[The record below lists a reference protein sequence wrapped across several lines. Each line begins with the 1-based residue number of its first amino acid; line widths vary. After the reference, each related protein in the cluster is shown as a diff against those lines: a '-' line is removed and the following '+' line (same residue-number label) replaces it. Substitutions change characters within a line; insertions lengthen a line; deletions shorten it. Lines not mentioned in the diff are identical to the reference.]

1 MLIPTVIAVFFLLVA
16 GSIIWYGYRSY
27 VRPGNV
33 FEKLAAPLGGTVDLS
48 YRKAAGYGFRVRE
61 ALQWFGE
68 KLPQDP
74 MAASLLRRQLMVAGY
89 RSDSALPVFLA
100 IRTLVTVGAG
110 AAAWMLMPLIALPM
124 LIEWGIVLLAAALG
138 HMLTNFG
145 LDILGEQYQEKLR
158 LALPDALD
166 LMVVA
171 VEAGLGLDQAIM
183 KVSEELAYAH
193 PELCRELNLVSMET
207 RAGVKRADALRNMAD
222 RTMEKEL
229 RKLVAVLVQTDR
241 FGTSVADALRTH
253 AEFMRVRRRQIA
265 EEKANKLPP
274 KLTVVIFF
282 TILPAILIIVGA
294 PAMLMLFRGL
304 MPAISG
310 QSGS

>member
-1 MLIPTVIAVFFLLVA
+1 MLIAAIAAFFLALTAV
-16 GSIIWYGYRSY
+16 IIWFGYRAY
-27 VRPGNV
+27 VKPG
-33 FEKLAAPLGGTVDLS
+33 EAYQQLAAPVSVLGTTE
-48 YRKAAGYGFRVRE
+48 RKSAEQTFKVRQL
-61 ALQWFGE
+61 LQWVGE

-74 MAASLLRRQLMVAGY
+74 MSASLTRRQLMVAGF
-89 RSDSALPVFLA
+89 RSDAALPVF
-100 IRTLVTVGAG
+100 IGVRTLVTMGAVV
-110 AAAWMLMPLIALPM
+110 AAWLIVPAFDWPLILKVGVVAVAGL
-124 LIEWGIVLLAAALG
+124 LG
-138 HMLTNFG
+138 HMLCNFG

-166 LMVVA
+166 LMVVG

-183 KVSEELAYAH
+183 KVSEELAATH
-193 PELCRELNLVSMET
+193 PELCRELSLVSLET

-222 RTMEKEL
+222 RTMEPEL

-253 AEFMRVRRRQIA
+253 AEFMRVRRRQLA

-282 TILPAILIIVGA
+282 TILPAIMIVAAG
-294 PAMLMLFRGL
+294 PAMLKLFREL
-304 MPAISG
+304 LPALAG
-310 QSGS
+310 QPAG

>member
-1 MLIPTVIAVFFLLVA
+1 
-16 GSIIWYGYRSY
+16 
-27 VRPGNV
+27 
-33 FEKLAAPLGGTVDLS
+33 
-48 YRKAAGYGFRVRE
+48 
-61 ALQWFGE
+61 
-68 KLPQDP
+68 
-74 MAASLLRRQLMVAGY
+74 MVAGY

-229 RKLVAVLVQTDR
+229 RKLVAALVQNDR

-253 AEFMRVRRRQIA
+253 AEFMHMRRRQIA
-265 EEKANKLPP
+265 EGKANKLPP
-274 KLTVVIFF
+274 KLTAVIFF

-294 PAMLMLFRGL
+294 PALLMLFRGL

>member
-1 MLIPTVIAVFFLLVA
+1 MLVA
-16 GSIIWYGYRSY
+16 ITAAFFFALASAIIWYGYRTY
-27 VRPGNV
+27 VKPG
-33 FEKLAAPLGGTVDLS
+33 EAYQQLAAPVRG
-48 YRKAAGYGFRVRE
+48 AAVMERRAAEQPYRVRQF
-61 ALQWFGE
+61 LQWVGE

-74 MAASLLRRQLMVAGY
+74 MAASLTKRQLMVAGY
-89 RSDSALPVFLA
+89 RSDAALPVFIG
-100 IRTLVTVGAG
+100 IRTLVTAG
-110 AAAWMLMPLIALPM
+110 AAVLAWFLVPAFNLPLILNIGLALVAG
-124 LIEWGIVLLAAALG
+124 LLG

-183 KVSEELAYAH
+183 KVSEELAPTH
-193 PELCRELNLVSMET
+193 PELCRELSLVSLET

-222 RTMEKEL
+222 RTMEPEL

-253 AEFMRVRRRQIA
+253 AEFMRVRRRQLA
-265 EEKANKLPP
+265 EEKANKLGP

-282 TILPAILIIVGA
+282 TILPAIMIVAG
-294 PAMLMLFRGL
+294 G
-304 MPAISG
+304 PAILQIYRQLLPVMGG
-310 QSGS
+310 QPGG

>member
-1 MLIPTVIAVFFLLVA
+1 MLLTVTVAFFAALACAIV
-16 GSIIWYGYRSY
+16 WFGYRTY
-27 VRPGNV
+27 VRPGEAYRQLATATPV
-33 FEKLAAPLGGTVDLS
+33 GGVGEKSAAQQT
-48 YRKAAGYGFRVRE
+48 FRVRQF
-61 ALQWFGE
+61 LQWVGE

-74 MAASLLRRQLMVAGY
+74 MSASLTRRQLMVAGY
-89 RSDSALPVFLA
+89 RSDAALPVFIG
-100 IRTLVTVGAG
+100 IRILLTIG
-110 AAAWMLMPLIALPM
+110 AAALAWLIVPAFDWPLLLKA
-124 LIEWGIVLLAAALG
+124 GVVLVAGVLG
-138 HMLTNFG
+138 HMLTNLG
-145 LDILGEQYQEKLR
+145 LDILGENYQEKLR
-158 LALPDALD
+158 LGLPDALD

-183 KVSEELAYAH
+183 KVSEELAPTH
-193 PELCRELNLVSMET
+193 PELCREFSLVSLET

-222 RTMEKEL
+222 RTMEPEL

-282 TILPAILIIVGA
+282 TILPAILIVAG
-294 PAMLMLFRGL
+294 G
-304 MPAISG
+304 PAILMIYRQLLPVMGG
-310 QSGS
+310 Q

>member
-1 MLIPTVIAVFFLLVA
+1 MLIAASALFFIALA
-16 GSIIWYGYRSY
+16 CAIIWFGYRTY
-27 VRPGNV
+27 VRPGEV
-33 FEKLAAPLGGTVDLS
+33 YEQLAAPVSSLAVQE
-48 YRKAAGYGFRVRE
+48 RKAAQQTFRVRQL
-61 ALQWFGE
+61 LQWVGE

-74 MAASLLRRQLMVAGY
+74 MAASLTRRQLMVAGF
-89 RSDSALPVFLA
+89 RSDAALPVFLGIRAVLTAGVA
-100 IRTLVTVGAG
+100 I
-110 AAAWMLMPLIALPM
+110 AA
-124 LIEWGIVLLAAALG
+124 WGIVQAFEWPMILKAGVVGVSGLLG
-138 HMLTNFG
+138 YMLSNFG
-145 LDILGEQYQEKLR
+145 LDILGERYQEKLR

-183 KVSEELAYAH
+183 KVSEELASTH
-193 PELCRELNLVSMET
+193 PELCRELSLVSLET

-222 RTMEKEL
+222 RTMEPEL

-253 AEFMRVRRRQIA
+253 AEFMRVRRRQVA

-282 TILPAILIIVGA
+282 TILPAILIVAG
-294 PAMLMLFRGL
+294 G
-304 MPAISG
+304 PAILMIYRQLLPVMGG
-310 QSGS
+310 Q

>member
-1 MLIPTVIAVFFLLVA
+1 MLFAATVLFFLALACV
-16 GSIIWYGYRSY
+16 IVWFGYRTY
-27 VRPGNV
+27 VRPG
-33 FEKLAAPLGGTVDLS
+33 EAYEQLASAISAHGEVEQRVAQQT
-48 YRKAAGYGFRVRE
+48 YRVRKL
-61 ALQWFGE
+61 LQWVGE

-74 MAASLLRRQLMVAGY
+74 MSASLTRRQLMVAGF
-89 RSDSALPVFLA
+89 RSDAALPIFIGLRAVLA
-100 IRTLVTVGAG
+100 VGAAI
-110 AAAWMLMPLIALPM
+110 AA
-124 LIEWGIVLLAAALG
+124 WGIVQAFDWPMILKAGVVGASGLLG
-138 HMLTNFG
+138 HMLSNFG
-145 LDILGEQYQEKLR
+145 LDILGEKYQEKLR

-183 KVSEELAYAH
+183 KVSEELASTH
-193 PELCRELNLVSMET
+193 PELCRELSLVSLET

-222 RTMEKEL
+222 RTMEPEL

-282 TILPAILIIVGA
+282 TILPAILIVAG
-294 PAMLMLFRGL
+294 G
-304 MPAISG
+304 PAILMIYRQLLPLMAG
-310 QSGS
+310 Q

>member
-1 MLIPTVIAVFFLLVA
+1 MLIPAIIAIFFLLVA
-16 GSIIWYGYRSY
+16 GSIIWYGYRNY
-27 VRPGNV
+27 VRPGEV
-33 FEKLAAPLGGTVDLS
+33 FEKLAGPVGGVVDVG
-48 YRKAAGYGFRVRE
+48 YRKAAGHGFRVRE

-74 MAASLLRRQLMVAGY
+74 MSASLLRRQLMVAGY
-89 RSDSALPVFLA
+89 RSDSALPIFLA
-100 IRTLVTVGAG
+100 VRTLATVGA
-110 AAAWMLMPLIALPM
+110 AVLAWLMMPLFDLPM
-124 LIEWGIVLLAAALG
+124 LVEWGVVALAAVLG

-145 LDILGEQYQEKLR
+145 LDILGESYQERLR

-207 RAGVKRADALRNMAD
+207 RAGIKRADALRNMAD
-222 RTMEKEL
+222 RTMETEL
-229 RKLVAVLVQTDR
+229 RKLVAVLIQTDR

-253 AEFMRVRRRQIA
+253 AEFMRVRRRQLA